1 MFGIIQLDER
11 IYKMFAFT
19 TQHVVIE
26 ISERTSDCPEPKTFQ
41 KISHKIHMIYPWRGE
56 EIRDWPG
63 LKDLALSWWI
73 GARFFDAGEICEL
86 RLHRQSSAM
95 FALCRK
101 TTPNKERAAKPYK
114 MAMNWAQVTQKK

>member
-11 IYKMFAFT
+11 IMFAFT
-19 TQHVVIE
+19 TQLVVIE

-41 KISHKIHMIYPWRGE
+41 KISHKKHMIYPWRGE
-56 EIRDWPG
+56 EIRDWSG

-86 RLHRQSSAM
+86 RLHRQSPAM
-95 FALCRK
+95 FAFENNTEQK
-101 TTPNKERAAKPYK
+101 PAAKPYK
-114 MAMNWAQVTQKK
+114 RAMNWAQVTQKKQ